1 MNNIIVV
8 GTVVVANVH
17 RIVVVEQ
24 TLQLVPVVVVVAAS
38 RHAHMDWADGA
49 HEPEEE
55 NRVEERTW
63 LHYRMLVVEVVALL
77 HRPEP
82 SMT

>member
-24 TLQLVPVVVVVAAS
+24 TLRLVPVVVVAAS